1 MSQPES
7 FHSIFARNCE
17 IRRIDRTTASA
28 FLDRCHLYGDCA
40 AKYRYGVFVKRYSGT
55 ENRSADSAHPYPIG
69 TLVAVASFSNA
80 RRWDKDGIT
89 VRSYE
94 WLRYASLPE
103 VRVIGGMG
111 RILSTFI
118 EEVHPDDIMSY
129 APAEHYEG
137 EVYEKL
143 GFVHEGSKTFIRTE
157 EDGTVSQSTSLKF
170 RLKLTDYRESTENN

>member
-17 IRRIDRTTASA
+17 VRRIDRTTASA

-80 RRWDKDGIT
+80 RRWDKDGIRI
-89 VRSYE
+89 RSYE
-94 WLRYASLPE
+94 WLRYASLPQ

-111 RILSTFI
+111 RVLSTFI

-129 APAEHYEG
+129 APAQKFEG
-137 EVYEKL
+137 EVYLKL
-143 GFVHEGSKTFIRTE
+143 GFVCEGLKTFSKE
-157 EDGTVSQSTSLKF
+157 ESDDATSQSSSYKF
-170 RLKLTDYRESTENN
+170 RLKLTNY

>member
-1 MSQPES
+1 MSYPEK

-17 IRRIDRTTASA
+17 VRRIEKDAA
-28 FLDRCHLYGDCA
+28 ADFLNRCHLYGDCA
-40 AKYRYGVFVKRYSGT
+40 AKYRYGIFVQRYSGA
-55 ENRSADSAHPYPIG
+55 ENRPQPDQSGVLTEPFHPYPVG
-69 TLVAVASFSNA
+69 TLVAVASFSNG
-80 RRWDKDGIT
+80 RKWLKGEQEI
-89 VRSYE
+89 RSFE

-143 GFVHEGSKTFIRTE
+143 GFVREGIKTFVK
-157 EDGTVSQSTSLKF
+157 DGIEASSIKF
-170 RLKLTDYRESTENN
+170 RLKLTEY